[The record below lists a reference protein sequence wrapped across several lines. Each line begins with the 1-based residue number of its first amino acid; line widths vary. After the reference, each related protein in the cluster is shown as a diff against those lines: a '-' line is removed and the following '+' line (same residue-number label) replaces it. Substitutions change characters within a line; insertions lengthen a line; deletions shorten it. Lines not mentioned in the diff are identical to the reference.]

1 MNQLILQSV
10 ALGVLQ
16 GGLYA
21 LMAIGLSLV
30 FGVLRVVNFAHGEFA
45 MLGSYGAYFAASQM
59 GFPPP
64 LAMVAA
70 ALAGGFAGLVTNT
83 FVLSPIYGSKIERK
97 GEYTIVATFVLSQL
111 IIAAATVLFGTT
123 YRKLPGLWNR
133 NLNFFDTVF
142 VSGNRIVA
150 FSLAML
156 LVGLVFWIVYR
167 TDLGRAWR
175 ALTQSQL
182 GAAVVGIDVKRY
194 ATYAFVVS
202 GALAGLA
209 ASLLAPLLFVFPS
222 SGVVTLAKAFI
233 VVIIGGMGS
242 IGGALAAGLLLGVI
256 ETLGTIW
263 GASGYTDAYGFTL
276 MILVL
281 LWRPQ
286 GLFGQKERM
295 V

>member
-1 MNQLILQSV
+1 MDQLIYQSL
-10 ALGVLQ
+10 ALGILQ

-30 FGVLRVVNFAHGEFA
+30 FGVLRVVNFAHGELA
-45 MLGSYGAYFAASQM
+45 MLGSYGAYFASAQL
-59 GFPPP
+59 GLPPP

-70 ALAGGFAGLVTNT
+70 AFTGGMAGLVMNT
-83 FVLSPIYGSKIERK
+83 LVLAPIYGSKIERK

-111 IIAAATVLFGTT
+111 VIAAATVLFGTT
-123 YRKLPGLWNR
+123 YRKLPGLWNK
-133 NLNFFDTVF
+133 NLNFFDTIF
-142 VSGNRIVA
+142 VSGNRLVA
-150 FSLAML
+150 FALAML
-156 LVGLVFWIVYR
+156 LVALVFWIVYK

-202 GALAGLA
+202 GALAGVA
-209 ASLLAPLLFVFPS
+209 ASLLAPLIFVFPS

-242 IGGALAAGLLLGVI
+242 IGGALVAGLLLGVI
-256 ETLGTIW
+256 ETMGSVW
-263 GASGYTDAYGFTL
+263 GASGYTDAYGFAL
-276 MILVL
+276 MIGIL

>member
-10 ALGVLQ
+10 VLGILQ

-45 MLGSYGAYFAASQM
+45 MLGSYGAYFAVSKM
-59 GFPPP
+59 GLPAP

-70 ALAGGFAGLVTNT
+70 ALVGGLAGLLTNS
-83 FVLSPIYGSKIERK
+83 FVLGPIYGSKIERK

-111 IIAAATVLFGTT
+111 VIAAATVLFSTT
-123 YRKLPGLWNR
+123 YRKLPGLWNT
-133 NLNFFDTVF
+133 NLNFFDTIF
-142 VSGNRIVA
+142 VSGNRIAAFGMSMVLVA
-150 FSLAML
+150 
-156 LVGLVFWIVYR
+156 LVFWIVYR
-167 TDLGRAWR
+167 TNLGRAWR
-175 ALTQSQL
+175 ALTQNQL

-202 GALAGLA
+202 GALAGVA

-242 IGGALAAGLLLGVI
+242 IGGALVAGLLLGII

-263 GASGYTDAYGFTL
+263 GESGYTDAYGFTL